1 MTKHEWARNLY
12 EIALMLVTRRPS
24 NKELAR
30 SLQIEEVI
38 KVGIDLRAGII
49 YNTNLKKQQIVA
61 DTNVFVTALRSQ
73 FGASYKLLSLIDKDV
88 YQLNLSV
95 PLVLEY
101 EEVAKRMIGEISL
114 TEQEIDDIL
123 DFVIKHSNRWSI
135 FYLWR
140 PQLKDPSDDMVLEL
154 AVTASCN
161 SILTYNINDFKG
173 IEKFGIKAITPK
185 AFLELV
191 GEL

>member
-1 MTKHEWARNLY
+1 MSEH
-12 EIALMLVTRRPS
+12 
-24 NKELAR
+24 
-30 SLQIEEVI
+30 
-38 KVGIDLRAGII
+38 
-49 YNTNLKKQQIVA
+49 QIVV

-73 FGASYKLLSLIDKDV
+73 FGASYKLLSLLDRDI
-88 YQLNLSV
+88 YNLNLSV

-101 EEVAKRMIGEISL
+101 EEVAKRMIGEITLS
-114 TEQEIDDIL
+114 EKEIDDIL
-123 DFVIKHSNRWSI
+123 DYVISKANHWQI

-161 SILTYNINDFKG
+161 YILTYNIKDFKG
-173 IEKFGIKAITPK
+173 SEKFGITAITPK
-185 AFLELV
+185 AFLEMV